1 MIAVSL
7 RNGDVDPVVIEV
19 RQRLSRLGLLPDH
32 GGQLS
37 DTFDAELL
45 TAVRT
50 FQQSRGLTIDG
61 VVGPQTYRRLEEAH
75 WILGDRILSYLPGK
89 MIHGEDVASLQQKLQ
104 ALGFHLDRLDGIFGP
119 QTDNAVREF
128 QRSVGLADD
137 GTCGPA
143 VFAAFARLSRT
154 VTGGS
159 QEHLRDLVALDP
171 TRKPDSISIL
181 IDVVDSERTLVND
194 SVTISDVCWD
204 IANRLDG
211 RLATSGNLVTFSR
224 PQNSPRTD
232 EQETAKLAN
241 ELRVDLVIAL
251 AMDASNSGR
260 ANGIATSFFGHAISR
275 SVMGARLA
283 DTILQEVTNR
293 TLLRDCRSHERTW
306 DLLRMTK
313 MPAVQVDL
321 GYATND
327 ADSSILGDVQMRDII
342 ADALASSINRV
353 MAVRIG

>member
-1 MIAVSL
+1 MIAISL

-19 RQRLSRLGLLPDH
+19 RQRLSRLGLLPDQGAH
-32 GGQLS
+32 PS
-37 DTFDAELL
+37 DNFDDELL
-45 TAVRT
+45 MAVRT

-61 VVGPQTYRRLEEAH
+61 IVGPQTYRRLEEAH
-75 WILGDRILSYLPGK
+75 WILGDRILSFLPGK
-89 MIHGEDVASLQQKLQ
+89 MIHGEDVATLQQKLQ
-104 ALGFHLDRLDGIFGP
+104 ELGFHLDRLDGIFGP
-119 QTDNAVREF
+119 QTDRAVREF

-143 VFAAFARLSRT
+143 VFAAFTRLSRT

-171 TRKPDSISIL
+171 RKKSDSVSIL
-181 IDVVDSERTLVND
+181 IDVSDNSRKLANTQLTVSE
-194 SVTISDVCWD
+194 VCWD
-204 IANRLDG
+204 VATRLEG
-211 RLATSGNLVTFSR
+211 RLATSGNLVTFTR
-224 PQNSPRTD
+224 RQDTAQAD
-232 EQETAKLAN
+232 GQECAKLAN
-241 ELRVDLVIAL
+241 DLRADLVIAL
-251 AMDASNSGR
+251 SMDVCDSPV
-260 ANGIATSFFGHAISR
+260 ANGVATSFFGHSLSR

-306 DLLRMTK
+306 DLLRMTR

-321 GYATND
+321 GYATNSGD
-327 ADSSILGDVQMRDII
+327 CQILADSHMRDVI

-353 MAVRIG
+353 LAVRIG